1 MAVAKSYFGLRGQKL
16 HLAMLVLVVCP
27 SFILFGYNNGSTGG
41 IASLPSFIKQFPDYD
56 TTSGT
61 PSENAFHARVKGVVT
76 GCYDLG
82 AVVGSLCCIFYSDK
96 IGRLRT
102 LLTGMIMTIIALA
115 IESSAYSLAQFV
127 VGRILIG
134 AAIGTISAVI
144 PVWQSE
150 CASTAHRGTFVIV
163 EGLSIS
169 FGITLSEWVAFG
181 LSFAKE
187 GSVQWRVPLVF
198 PVVFALFVI
207 PFIFKMPE
215 SPRWLARMG
224 RMDEARAVLA
234 ALADLDEDSEQV
246 QEELRGVEHSLALM
260 NGNLKGLFHNGEER
274 VSHRAALACMGQ
286 VFQQLCGISALV
298 FYTSTVFVSLG
309 FEGTHA
315 RVMGASLTTFQTL
328 ASTVPIFIIDKVG
341 RRKLFMAAGTGLA
354 VSCAIVAGTGDLKGH
369 GSIAAVV
376 FFFVY
381 DFFYPLGFLGQTFL
395 YASEI
400 SPIRYRVP
408 ITAIANATQWLTQFV
423 VAQITPPGTDNLGN
437 KFWIIFAVF
446 NASFVPIVYFFFPET
461 KGRSLEDIDI
471 IFRHTHSIFDAVSV
485 AKRMTKDQVRQEEAT
500 SVGVFAEQEKESVAS
515 ASEKENATHT
525 IV

>member
-1 MAVAKSYFGLRGQKL
+1 MGAKYLGFRGQKL
-16 HLAMLVLVVCP
+16 HLAMLVLVVAP

-41 IASLPSFIKQFPDYD
+41 IASLASFTKQFPDYN

-61 PSENAFHARVKGVVT
+61 PSVNAFHSRVKGVVT

-82 AVVGSLCCIFYSDK
+82 AVVGSLLCIFYSDK

-102 LLTGMIMTIIALA
+102 LLTGLLLTIVALA
-115 IESSAYSLAQFV
+115 IESSAFTLAQFV
-127 VGRILIG
+127 VGRVLIG

-150 CASTAHRGTFVIV
+150 CASSAHRGTFVIV

-181 LSFAKE
+181 FSFVSNE
-187 GSVQWRVPLVF
+187 GAQWRVPLAF
-198 PVVFALFVI
+198 PVIFAFFVI
-207 PFIFKMPE
+207 PFVFIMPE
-215 SPRWLARMG
+215 SPRWLARVG
-224 RMDEARAVLA
+224 RIDEARAVLA
-234 ALADLDEDSEQV
+234 ALADEDEDSPSV
-246 QEELRGVEHSLALM
+246 QEELRGVEHSLALVS
-260 NGNLKGLFHNGEER
+260 GNFSELFHNGEER
-274 VSHRAALACMGQ
+274 VLHRASLACMGQ
-286 VFQQLCGISALV
+286 LMQQFCGISALV

-309 FEGTHA
+309 FEGVHA

-328 ASTVPIFIIDKVG
+328 ASIVPIFLIEKVG

-354 VSCAIVAGTGDLKGH
+354 ISCAIVAGTGDLPGH
-369 GSIAAVV
+369 KSIAAIV

-395 YASEI
+395 YASEV
-400 SPIRYRVP
+400 SPLRFRVP
-408 ITAIANATQWLTQFV
+408 ITAIANATQWLSQFV
-423 VAQITPPGTDNLGN
+423 VAQVTPPGTDNLGN
-437 KFWIIFAVF
+437 KYWIIFAVI
-446 NASFVPIVYFFFPET
+446 NAAFVPIVFFFFPET

-471 IFRHTHSIFDAVSV
+471 IFRHTTSIFDAVSV
-485 AKRMTKDQVRQEEAT
+485 AENMTTEQVRQEEAT
-500 SVGVFAEQEKESVAS
+500 TVGENEKESVAS
-515 ASEKENATHT
+515 ASEKENVTAQT